1 MGGTRQRRS
10 FAQGT
15 TVNSTLASG
24 GGEHTSPFWL
34 LATACIFAITLF
46 IFDTIQITSTIQAVL
61 HFLQSNLTVTPAT
74 TVADFQKMQEGSLK
88 SDELIAN
95 SIGWS
100 VQIFLLIA
108 TFPSEHYIAWNLAQ
122 ARRFTMYVLIGADW
136 LTDALFVLQ
145 GHTIF
150 DGFMHFAPGAIG
162 VLVIALIYPVA
173 ITGVTVFC
181 GIELAH
187 RLDRLFQRLRHS

>member
-1 MGGTRQRRS
+1 
-10 FAQGT
+10 
-15 TVNSTLASG
+15 
-24 GGEHTSPFWL
+24 
-34 LATACIFAITLF
+34 
-46 IFDTIQITSTIQAVL
+46 
-61 HFLQSNLTVTPAT
+61 
-74 TVADFQKMQEGSLK
+74 
-88 SDELIAN
+88 
-95 SIGWS
+95 
-100 VQIFLLIA
+100 
-108 TFPSEHYIAWNLAQ
+108 
-122 ARRFTMYVLIGADW
+122 MYVLIGADW